1 LPTRLK
7 ADRISRVNRTYHYPA
22 TLRAL
27 ALFTSLLAGG
37 ILLGSVI
44 AEIEAADVPDAILHG
59 VGAVAGLGILW
70 LGLEFGMRRIT
81 PTREGISTRLLRE
94 RTIPWRE
101 VRDVRDGPFG
111 VLIIQPKR
119 GLPIV
124 VWPYLEDF
132 SALIEAVTNFRGS
145 STPSTS

>member
-1 LPTRLK
+1 M
-7 ADRISRVNRTYHYPA
+7 NHTYRYPPV
-22 TLRAL
+22 LRAP
-27 ALFTSLLAGG
+27 ALMISLLAGG
-37 ILLGSVI
+37 ILLGSLI

-59 VGAVAGLGILW
+59 AGMVAGIAMLW

-81 PTREGISTRLLRE
+81 PTREGISTQLLRE

-124 VWPYLEDF
+124 IGPYLEDF
-132 SALIEAVTNFRGS
+132 HALNQAIKAWPGPWVDAAEHKGPTQ
-145 STPSTS
+145 P

>member
-1 LPTRLK
+1 M
-7 ADRISRVNRTYHYPA
+7 NHTYRYPPV
-22 TLRAL
+22 LRAP
-27 ALFTSLLAGG
+27 ALFVSLLAGG

-59 VGAVAGLGILW
+59 AGMVAGIAMLW

-94 RTIPWRE
+94 RTIPWRV
-101 VRDVRDGPFG
+101 VRQVRDGPFG
-111 VLIIQPKR
+111 VLIISPKR

-124 VWPYLEDF
+124 IWPYLEDF
-132 SALIEAVTNFRGS
+132 HALNDAIKARPRQWVGAAEHKGPTR
-145 STPSTS
+145 P

>member
-1 LPTRLK
+1 M
-7 ADRISRVNRTYHYPA
+7 NHTYRYPPV
-22 TLRAL
+22 LRAP
-27 ALFTSLLAGG
+27 ALFVSLLAGG

-59 VGAVAGLGILW
+59 AGMVAGIAMLW

-81 PTREGISTRLLRE
+81 PTREDISTRLLRE

-124 VWPYLEDF
+124 IWPYLEDF
-132 SALIEAVTNFRGS
+132 SALLEAVTNFSSS

>member
-1 LPTRLK
+1 M
-7 ADRISRVNRTYHYPA
+7 NRTYRYPPV
-22 TLRAL
+22 LRAP
-27 ALFTSLLAGG
+27 ALFVSLLAGG

-59 VGAVAGLGILW
+59 AGMVAGIAMLW

-111 VLIIQPKR
+111 VLIIQQKR

-124 VWPYLEDF
+124 IWPYLEDF
-132 SALIEAVTNFRGS
+132 SALLEAVANFSSS